1 MEKKFEIDGL
11 TYKIEDLSEDGKT
24 LLNRLAFA
32 NLKLHELKN
41 QDALLTKAKNAY
53 ISDIKFEVVQNESGF
68 DLGNLFD
75 EDWGLENA

>member
-1 MEKKFEIDGL
+1 MEKKFEIDGQ

-41 QDALLTKAKNAY
+41 QGALLTKAKNAY

-75 EDWGLENA
+75 ED